1 MIFYGEDVMMR
12 LYACIVYLLKIRSG
26 RVIMLLIYP
35 GDVYIKIIIFCCIKK
50 R

>member
-12 LYACIVYLLKIRSG
+12 LYASIVYLLKITSG
-26 RVIMLLIYP
+26 RVIKPLIYL
-35 GDVYIKIIIFCCIKK
+35 GDVYIKIIIYRFLKK